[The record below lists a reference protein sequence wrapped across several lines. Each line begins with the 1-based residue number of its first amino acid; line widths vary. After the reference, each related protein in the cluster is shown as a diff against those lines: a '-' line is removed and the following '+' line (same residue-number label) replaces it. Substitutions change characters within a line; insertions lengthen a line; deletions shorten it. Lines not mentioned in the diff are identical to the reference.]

1 MKTLE
6 IIGYKRANL
15 GKSEAKRL
23 RAEGNV
29 PCVLYGGDVQV
40 HFHAPMILFR
50 DLVYTD
56 EAHFVHL
63 NIEGEEY
70 EAIMQDIQFHPVSEV
85 ILHVDFLQL
94 FTGKKI
100 KMNIPV
106 HFEGSSI
113 GVEKGGTLMKK
124 RRYLV
129 IESLPK
135 DMPEY
140 ISVDISDL
148 DFGKAIKV
156 GDIEEDNFRIFDSKI
171 SSVAVVEVPRA
182 LKASDEEDEEL
193 DEELEGEEG
202 EGAEGEEGSEEG
214 EKSSEGDDKS
224 SKDGE

>member
-15 GKSEAKRL
+15 GKTEAKQL

-29 PCVLYGGDVQV
+29 PCVLYGGDEQV

-50 DLVYTD
+50 ELVYTD

-94 FTGKKI
+94 FKGKKI

-113 GVEKGGTLMKK
+113 GVEKGGTLIKK
-124 RRYLV
+124 RRYLK

-140 ISVDISDL
+140 VTVDIAPL

-156 GDIEEDNFRIFDSKI
+156 SDIEEDNFSILDSKI

-182 LKASDEEDEEL
+182 LRGAAAE
-193 DEELEGEEG
+193 EEG
-202 EGAEGEEGSEEG
+202 EGEELEEAEGEATEGGEETPAEGG
-214 EKSSEGDDKS
+214 EE
-224 SKDGE
+224 

>member
-15 GKSEAKRL
+15 GKSEAKKL

-29 PCVLYGGDVQV
+29 PCVLYGGDEQV
-40 HFHAPMILFR
+40 HFYAPMILFR
-50 DLVYTD
+50 ELVYTD

-63 NIEGEEY
+63 NIEGDEY

-94 FTGKKI
+94 FKGKKI
-100 KMNIPV
+100 KMDIPV

-113 GVEKGGTLMKK
+113 GVEKGGTLIKK
-124 RRYLV
+124 RRYLK

-140 ISVDISDL
+140 VTVDITPL

-156 GDIEEDNFRIFDSKI
+156 SDITEDNFSILDSKI
-171 SSVAVVEVPRA
+171 ASVAVVEVPRA
-182 LKASDEEDEEL
+182 LRGAAAGEEAE
-193 DEELEGEEG
+193 EELEGEEAEAA
-202 EGAEGEEGSEEG
+202 EGAEAPAEGGETPAEGGEG
-214 EKSSEGDDKS
+214 
-224 SKDGE
+224 